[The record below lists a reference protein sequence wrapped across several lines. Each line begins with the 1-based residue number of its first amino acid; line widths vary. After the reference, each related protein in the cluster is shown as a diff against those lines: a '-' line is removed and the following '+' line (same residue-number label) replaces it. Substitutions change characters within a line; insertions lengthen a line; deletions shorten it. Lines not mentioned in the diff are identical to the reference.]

1 MNREFLKKLGLEEE
15 AINTIMAEHGK
26 TVQSQK
32 TAIAEKDTELTSLKE
47 QLKQRDA
54 DIEELQKA
62 ATDDELKEKYSSL
75 QEKYEADVEKLNN
88 QLYKSRLNSA
98 IELELTKRNARNIKT
113 VTPLLDTEII
123 KLTDDGIQGLS
134 EQLDK
139 IAKDNPFLFAT
150 EDSGEPDSEKKPQ
163 FVNPK
168 NPGKQNPTRTD
179 KLREALGIKT
189 IEGE

>member
-1 MNREFLKKLGLEEE
+1 MKREFLKKLGLEEE
-15 AINTIMAEHGK
+15 AIDTIMAEHGK

-32 TAIAEKDTELTSLKE
+32 AAIAEKDTELTSLKE

-54 DIEELQKA
+54 DIEELQKST
-62 ATDDELKEKYSSL
+62 TDDDLKEKYSSL

>member
-26 TVQSQK
+26 ALQSQK

-54 DIEELQKA
+54 DIEELQKS
-62 ATDDELKEKYSSL
+62 ATDDDLKEKYSSL
-75 QEKYEADVEKLNN
+75 QEKYEADVEKLNE
-88 QLYKSRLNSA
+88 QLSKSRLNSA

-113 VTPLLDTEII
+113 VTPLLDTETI

-139 IAKDNPFLFAT
+139 IAEDNPFLFAT
-150 EDSGEPDSEKKPQ
+150 KDTDEPDSGKKPQ

>member
-47 QLKQRDA
+47 QLKERDA
-54 DIEELQKA
+54 DIEELQKST
-62 ATDDELKEKYSSL
+62 TDDDLKEKYSSL

-113 VTPLLDTEII
+113 VTPLLDTETI
-123 KLTDDGIQGLS
+123 KLTNDGIQGLS

-139 IAKDNPFLFAT
+139 IAEENPFLFAT
-150 EDSGEPDSEKKPQ
+150 EDSDEPNSGKKPQ

>member
-15 AINTIMAEHGK
+15 AIDTIMAEHGK

-47 QLKQRDA
+47 QLKERDA
-54 DIEELQKA
+54 DIEELQKS
-62 ATDDELKEKYSSL
+62 ATDDDLKEKYSAL
-75 QEKYEADVEKLNN
+75 QEKYEADVEKLNE
-88 QLYKSRLNSA
+88 QLSKSRLNSA

-113 VTPLLDTEII
+113 VTPLLDTETI

-139 IAKDNPFLFAT
+139 IAEDNPFLFAT
-150 EDSGEPDSEKKPQ
+150 EDSGEPDSGKKPQ